1 MLCSGQKEGVFYL
14 VFNRD
19 EYDERQVLARGRAF
33 MWGFF
38 TLMICLMVYGMLD
51 MLIDRWCDTLTG
63 CIICICA
70 ALLVFASICIK
81 QDAFAGIGRNRKRNL
96 TVLLVLTL
104 ANLFFGARNLMEGD
118 IVVDGLL
125 TFRSVSLI
133 VGAMTGVVLLMYW
146 LHGLRDRGAEE

>member
-1 MLCSGQKEGVFYL
+1 MA
-14 VFNRD
+14 FNRD

-63 CIICICA
+63 CIICICV

-81 QDAFAGIGRNRKRNL
+81 QDAFAGIGKNRKRNL

-104 ANLFFGARNLMEGD
+104 ANMFFGVENITGGD
-118 IVVDGLL
+118 VVRDGLL

-133 VGAMTGVVLLMYW
+133 VGATTGVVLLIYW
-146 LHGLRDRGAEE
+146 LHGLRDRGEEE

>member
-1 MLCSGQKEGVFYL
+1 M

-63 CIICICA
+63 CIIRICV

-81 QDAFAGIGRNRKRNL
+81 QDAFAGIGKNRKRNL

-104 ANLFFGARNLMEGD
+104 ANMFFGVENITGGD
-118 IVVDGLL
+118 VVRDGLL

-133 VGAMTGVVLLMYW
+133 VGATTGVVLLIYW
-146 LHGLRDRGAEE
+146 LHGLRDRGEEE

>member
-1 MLCSGQKEGVFYL
+1 MA
-14 VFNRD
+14 FNRD

-70 ALLVFASICIK
+70 ALL
-81 QDAFAGIGRNRKRNL
+81 
-96 TVLLVLTL
+96 
-104 ANLFFGARNLMEGD
+104 
-118 IVVDGLL
+118 
-125 TFRSVSLI
+125 
-133 VGAMTGVVLLMYW
+133 LMYW

>member
-1 MLCSGQKEGVFYL
+1 M

-33 MWGFF
+33 VGGCFRV
-38 TLMICLMVYGMLD
+38 MICLVVCGMLD
-51 MLIDRWCDTLTG
+51 MLMERWCDALTG
-63 CIICICA
+63 CIICICV

-81 QDAFAGIGRNRKRNL
+81 QDAFAGIGKNRKRNL

-104 ANLFFGARNLMEGD
+104 ANMFFGVENITGGD
-118 IVVDGLL
+118 VVRDGLL

-133 VGAMTGVVLLMYW
+133 VGATTGVVLLIYW
-146 LHGLRDRGAEE
+146 LHGLRDRGEEE

>member
-1 MLCSGQKEGVFYL
+1 M

-63 CIICICA
+63 CIICICVS
-70 ALLVFASICIK
+70 LLVFASIWK
-81 QDAFAGIGRNRKRNL
+81 NRKRNL

-104 ANLFFGARNLMEGD
+104 ANMFFGVENITGGD
-118 IVVDGLL
+118 VVRDGLL

-133 VGAMTGVVLLMYW
+133 VGATTGVVLLIYW
-146 LHGLRDRGAEE
+146 LHGLRDRGEEE

>member
-1 MLCSGQKEGVFYL
+1 MLCSGQKEGVLYM

-104 ANLFFGARNLMEGD
+104 ANLFFGARSLMEGD
-118 IVVDGLL
+118 VVVDGLL

-133 VGAMTGVVLLMYW
+133 VGAMMGVVLLMYW

>member
-1 MLCSGQKEGVFYL
+1 M

-51 MLIDRWCDTLTG
+51 MLIDRWCDTLAG
-63 CIICICA
+63 CIICICV

-81 QDAFAGIGRNRKRNL
+81 QDAFAGIGKNRKRNL

-104 ANLFFGARNLMEGD
+104 ANMFFGVENITGGD
-118 IVVDGLL
+118 VVRDGLL

-133 VGAMTGVVLLMYW
+133 VGATTGVVLLIYW
-146 LHGLRDRGAEE
+146 LHGLRDRGEEE

>member
-1 MLCSGQKEGVFYL
+1 MSRGCYDAGTGKEVWKM
-14 VFNRD
+14 ND
-19 EYDERQVLARGRAF
+19 YDERQILARGRAF

-63 CIICICA
+63 CIICICVS
-70 ALLVFASICIK
+70 LLVFASICIR
-81 QDAFAGIGRNRKRNL
+81 QDAFAGIGKNRKRNL

-104 ANLFFGARNLMEGD
+104 ANMFFGVENITGGD
-118 IVVDGLL
+118 VVRDGLL

-133 VGAMTGVVLLMYW
+133 VGATTGVVLLIYW
-146 LHGLRDRGAEE
+146 LHGLRDRGEEE

>member
-1 MLCSGQKEGVFYL
+1 M

-63 CIICICA
+63 CIICICVA
-70 ALLVFASICIK
+70 LVFASICIK
-81 QDAFAGIGRNRKRNL
+81 QDAFAGIGKNRKRNL

-104 ANLFFGARNLMEGD
+104 ANMFFGVENITGGD
-118 IVVDGLL
+118 VVRDGLL

-133 VGAMTGVVLLMYW
+133 VGATTGVVLLIYW
-146 LHGLRDRGAEE
+146 LHGLRDRGEEE

>member
-1 MLCSGQKEGVFYL
+1 M

-63 CIICICA
+63 CIICICVS
-70 ALLVFASICIK
+70 LLVFASICIR
-81 QDAFAGIGRNRKRNL
+81 QDAFAGIGKNRKRNL

-104 ANLFFGARNLMEGD
+104 ANMFFGVENITGGD
-118 IVVDGLL
+118 VVRDGLL

-133 VGAMTGVVLLMYW
+133 VGATTGVVLLIYW
-146 LHGLRDRGAEE
+146 LHGLRDRGEEE

>member
-1 MLCSGQKEGVFYL
+1 MLCSGQKEGVLYM

-81 QDAFAGIGRNRKRNL
+81 QDAFAGIGRNRKRNQ

-104 ANLFFGARNLMEGD
+104 ANLFFGARSLMEGD
-118 IVVDGLL
+118 VVVDGLL

-133 VGAMTGVVLLMYW
+133 VGAMMGVVLLMYW

>member
-1 MLCSGQKEGVFYL
+1 M

-63 CIICICA
+63 CIICICVS
-70 ALLVFASICIK
+70 LLVFASICIK
-81 QDAFAGIGRNRKRNL
+81 QDAFAGIGKNRKRNL

-104 ANLFFGARNLMEGD
+104 ANMFFGVENITGGD
-118 IVVDGLL
+118 VVRDGLL

-133 VGAMTGVVLLMYW
+133 VGATTGVVLLIYW
-146 LHGLRDRGAEE
+146 LHGLRDRGEEE

>member
-1 MLCSGQKEGVFYL
+1 MLCSEQKEGVFDM

-81 QDAFAGIGRNRKRNL
+81 QDAFAGIGRNRKRNQ

-118 IVVDGLL
+118 VVVDGLL

-133 VGAMTGVVLLMYW
+133 VGAMMGVVLLMYW

>member
-1 MLCSGQKEGVFYL
+1 M

-63 CIICICA
+63 CIICICV
-70 ALLVFASICIK
+70 ALLVLASICIK
-81 QDAFAGIGRNRKRNL
+81 QDAFAGIGKNRKRNVA
-96 TVLLVLTL
+96 VLLLLTL
-104 ANLFFGARNLMEGD
+104 ANMFFGVENITGGG
-118 IVVDGLL
+118 VVRDGLL

-133 VGAMTGVVLLMYW
+133 FGATTGVVLLIYW
-146 LHGLRDRGAEE
+146 LHGLRDRGEEE

>member
-1 MLCSGQKEGVFYL
+1 M

-51 MLIDRWCDTLTG
+51 MLIDRLCDSLTG
-63 CIICICA
+63 CIMFICV

-81 QDAFAGIGRNRKRNL
+81 QDAFAGIGKNRKRNL

-104 ANLFFGARNLMEGD
+104 ANMFFGVENITGGD
-118 IVVDGLL
+118 VVRDGLL

-133 VGAMTGVVLLMYW
+133 VGATTGVVLLIYW
-146 LHGLRDRGAEE
+146 LHGLRDRGEEE